1 MSQLVISVSRHFYNK
16 FYKTSTDM
24 SW

>member
-24 SW
+24 S